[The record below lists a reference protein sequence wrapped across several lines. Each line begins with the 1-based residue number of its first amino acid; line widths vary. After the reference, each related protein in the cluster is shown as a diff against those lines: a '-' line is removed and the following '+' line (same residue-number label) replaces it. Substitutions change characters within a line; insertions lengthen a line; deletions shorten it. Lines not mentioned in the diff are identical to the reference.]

1 MVKPDLQCT
10 SDTCMQLPWTHPC
23 FQLPRETSI
32 EYYTHFS
39 ISLQTDTLKLHNSE
53 YSWAAGQDD
62 LVRFRGGQDGW
73 KRKGRGWGLEFWE
86 IMGWSFLFS
95 MEIHGMHTIR
105 EGSQQSHSI
114 VGFSGHQGTEKPKK
128 SLSALSLR
136 SALLKPHQGADL
148 LLIMEDARDEGRAGS
163 SGEKLE
169 QMEEQDSSFGAV
181 ARKRRKGAPSISP
194 QSHSS
199 TILMQPPCISGW
211 DSTLQCLLT
220 LACASHQPFALQQGG
235 WTHINPFSLIL
246 LSTFFSPAISPLII
260 LETIGQQS
268 CQLYFP
274 HVVLLSMWEVLNKW
288 NSVLQK
294 NIKIKNILSCTYTRK
309 KIKELHGGSLT
320 YPHLILSLSTS
331 T

>member
-1 MVKPDLQCT
+1 MGACGAV
-10 SDTCMQLPWTHPC
+10 
-23 FQLPRETSI
+23 
-32 EYYTHFS
+32 
-39 ISLQTDTLKLHNSE
+39 
-53 YSWAAGQDD
+53 
-62 LVRFRGGQDGW
+62 RGGQDGW

-114 VGFSGHQGTEKPKK
+114 VGVSGHQGTEKPKK
-128 SLSALSLR
+128 SHSALSLR

-220 LACASHQPFALQQGG
+220 LVGFHFLPPISPSFKGLCFA
-235 WTHINPFSLIL
+235 
-246 LSTFFSPAISPLII
+246 PAICPPTGRLDS
-260 LETIGQQS
+260 
-268 CQLYFP
+268 Y
-274 HVVLLSMWEVLNKW
+274 
-288 NSVLQK
+288 
-294 NIKIKNILSCTYTRK
+294 
-309 KIKELHGGSLT
+309 
-320 YPHLILSLSTS
+320 
-331 T
+331 